1 MKEKRLSKSEYKMA
15 IRDQARQKVR
25 PASSTKQGDLRT
37 AVERERQ
44 RLLTASSEA
53 GDPKTKK
60 IRSEL
65 TFLLNNYT
73 PAHDA
78 RIEQLIEEWR
88 RSGDPQYDPMIRVR
102 LRQARQS
109 HMRDTPSA

>member
-1 MKEKRLSKSEYKMA
+1 MKAHSQSKSEYKMS
-15 IRDQARQKVR
+15 IREQAKRKIHPDHSLKQAQYRSAVESERQK
-25 PASSTKQGDLRT
+25 
-37 AVERERQ
+37 
-44 RLLTASSEA
+44 LLTKSSEA
-53 GDPKTKK
+53 GDPKAKK

-88 RSGDPQYDPMIRVR
+88 KTGDPQYDPMIRIK

-109 HMRDTPSA
+109 HMRETPSA